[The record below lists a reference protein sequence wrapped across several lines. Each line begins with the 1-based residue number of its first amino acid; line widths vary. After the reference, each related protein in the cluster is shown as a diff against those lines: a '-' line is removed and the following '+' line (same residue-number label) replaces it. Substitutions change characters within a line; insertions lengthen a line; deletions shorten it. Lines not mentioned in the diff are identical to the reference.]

1 MAFTVTKF
9 DEWCP
14 NCESENEF
22 RLLGKRVYICQHC
35 GYALA
40 PCSLC
45 DMDKTKCSDC
55 EISKRAE
62 EINRQNNKL

>member
-1 MAFTVTKF
+1 MAFTITKF

-22 RLLGKRVYICQHC
+22 RSDGHKVYICQRC

-45 DMDKTKCSDC
+45 EMDKARCSEC

-62 EINRQNNKL
+62 EINKQNNF